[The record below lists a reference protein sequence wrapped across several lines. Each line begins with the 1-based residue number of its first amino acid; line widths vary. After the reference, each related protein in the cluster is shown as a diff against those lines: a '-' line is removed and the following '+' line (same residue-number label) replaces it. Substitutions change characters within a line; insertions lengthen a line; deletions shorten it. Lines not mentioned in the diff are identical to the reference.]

1 MRVDVA
7 VIGAGIA
14 GAAAA
19 SALSASRSVCLIE
32 AEPAPG
38 FHASGRS
45 ATMFALAY
53 GDRPTRVLAA
63 ASQAFLTDSIHG
75 FATPRGMLHIASP
88 GQEALLDA
96 FAAETGLPVLDP
108 AAVQALIP
116 ILRSDMVVGGVL
128 DDAAASI
135 DDHRLL
141 QHYLRVMKAAGGT
154 IHCRTAVTA
163 IEASGENFLLST
175 TTEPIEARSI
185 VNAAGAW
192 ADRIAHLAGI
202 RPLDLQPLRRTAVI
216 VDPPD
221 GHDPS
226 CWPMAIDIAEQWYFK
241 PEAGRLLLSPA
252 DETLVEPHDVQPE
265 EWDVAVA
272 IDRYTQLT
280 GDVPKRIHH
289 RWAGLRTFAPDRAP
303 VVGPDP
309 GRPNFIWLAGQG
321 GAGFMTAPAMAEIV
335 EAILNDAPL
344 PEVLAQIL
352 PDLSPARFHLKT
364 G

>member
-19 SALSASRSVCLIE
+19 SALSASRSVCLLE
-32 AEPAPG
+32 AESAPA

-63 ASQAFLTDSIHG
+63 ASQAFLTDPE
-75 FATPRGMLHIASP
+75 FATPRGMLHVASP
-88 GQEALLDA
+88 GQAALLDA
-96 FAAETGLPVLDP
+96 FAAETGLPILDP
-108 AAVQALIP
+108 AAVRALIP
-116 ILRSDMVVGGVL
+116 ILRPDMVIGGVL
-128 DDAAASI
+128 DDAAAAI

-141 QHYLRVMKAAGGT
+141 QHYLRALKTAGGT
-154 IHCRTAVTA
+154 VLCRATVTA
-163 IEASGENFLLST
+163 IEPSAGRFVLT
-175 TTEPIEARSI
+175 TTAEPIEAAVV

-192 ADRIAHLAGI
+192 ADRIGGLAGLQ
-202 RPLDLQPLRRTAVI
+202 PLGLQPLRRTALTI
-216 VDPPD
+216 DPPR
-221 GHDPS
+221 DPS
-226 CWPMAIDIAEQWYFK
+226 AWPMAIDIAEQWYFK

-252 DETLVEPHDVQPE
+252 DETLVEPHDVRPE

>member
-19 SALSASRSVCLIE
+19 SALAGSHRVCLLE
-32 AEPAPG
+32 AEPAPA

-53 GDRPTRVLAA
+53 GDRPTRILAA
-63 ASQAFLTDSIHG
+63 ASQAFLTEHG
-75 FATPRGMLHIASP
+75 FAAPRGMLHVASP
-88 GQEALLDA
+88 GQETLLDA
-96 FAAETGLPVLDP
+96 FAADTGLPILDP
-108 AAVQALIP
+108 AAVRALVP
-116 ILRSDMVVGGVL
+116 ILRPDMVIGGVL
-128 DDAAASI
+128 DDAAAAI
-135 DDHRLL
+135 DDDPLL
-141 QHYLRVMKAAGGT
+141 QHYLRAMKAAGGT
-154 IHCRTAVTA
+154 IHCRSAVTA
-163 IEASGENFLLST
+163 IEAVGGDFLLCT

-192 ADRIAHLAGI
+192 ADRIARLAGI
-202 RPLDLQPLRRTAVI
+202 QPLGLQPLRRTAVI

-226 CWPMAIDIAEQWYFK
+226 RWPMAIDIAEQWYFK

-252 DETLVEPHDVQPE
+252 DETPVEPHDVQPE
-265 EWDVAVA
+265 EWDMAIA

-303 VVGPDP
+303 VVGRDPD
-309 GRPNFIWLAGQG
+309 RPNFLWLAGQG
-321 GAGFMTAPAMAEIV
+321 GAGFMTVPAMAEIV
-335 EAILNDAPL
+335 GAILNDAPL
-344 PEVLAQIL
+344 PPALAQIL
-352 PDLSPARFHLKT
+352 PDLSPARFHSKA